1 MRAKDME
8 NRKPFDPMDIDES
21 LTRVIT
27 HGGHTYL
34 MFPYINAIGMT
45 PKFNSIG
52 FVVNGPTATKE
63 DYAALSALAKQ
74 AADRAEWFISFNTP
88 WLITPSEAE
97 DIRQRRMVPKSK
109 RIG

>member
-1 MRAKDME
+1 
-8 NRKPFDPMDIDES
+8 MDIDES
-21 LTRVIT
+21 LTRLIA

-52 FVVNGPTATKE
+52 FVIKGPTATID
-63 DYAALSALAKQ
+63 DYTMLSTLAKQ

-88 WLITPSEAE
+88 WLITPAEAE
-97 DIRQRRMVPKSK
+97 TIRQRRLGSKPK
-109 RIG
+109 RV

>member
-1 MRAKDME
+1 ME
-8 NRKPFDPMDIDES
+8 NRKPFNPMDIDES
-21 LTRVIT
+21 LTRLIA

-52 FVVNGPTATKE
+52 FVIKGPTATID
-63 DYAALSALAKQ
+63 DYTALSTLVKQ

-88 WLITPSEAE
+88 WLITPAEAE
-97 DIRQRRMVPKSK
+97 TIRQRRFGSKPK
-109 RIG
+109 RV

>member
-1 MRAKDME
+1 ME
-8 NRKPFDPMDIDES
+8 NRKPFNPMDIDES
-21 LTRVIT
+21 LTRLIA

-52 FVVNGPTATKE
+52 FVIRGQTATID
-63 DYAALSALAKQ
+63 DYTALSTLVKQ

-88 WLITPSEAE
+88 WLITPAEAE
-97 DIRQRRMVPKSK
+97 TIRQRRFGSKPK
-109 RIG
+109 RV

>member
-1 MRAKDME
+1 ME
-8 NRKPFDPMDIDES
+8 NRKPFNPMDIDES
-21 LTRVIT
+21 LTRLIT

-52 FVVNGPTATKE
+52 FVIKGQAATID
-63 DYAALSALAKQ
+63 DYAALSTLAKQ

-88 WLITPSEAE
+88 WLLTPEEAE
-97 DIRQRRMVPKSK
+97 SIRQRRMVPKPK
-109 RIG
+109 RV

>member
-1 MRAKDME
+1 ME
-8 NRKPFDPMDIDES
+8 NRKPFNPMDIDES
-21 LTRVIT
+21 LTRLIA

-52 FVVNGPTATKE
+52 FVIKGPTATID
-63 DYAALSALAKQ
+63 DYTTLSTLAKQ

-88 WLITPSEAE
+88 WLITPAEAE
-97 DIRQRRMVPKSK
+97 TIRQRRFGSKPK
-109 RIG
+109 RV

>member
-1 MRAKDME
+1 ME
-8 NRKPFDPMDIDES
+8 NRKPFNPMDIDES
-21 LTRVIT
+21 LTRLIT

-52 FVVNGPTATKE
+52 FVIKGPAATI
-63 DYAALSALAKQ
+63 DDFTALSTLAKE

-88 WLITPSEAE
+88 WLITPAEAE
-97 DIRQRRMVPKSK
+97 TIRQRRVGSKPK
-109 RIG
+109 RV